1 MSNNIRMFF
10 LNHISILFLFRLLH
24 ELTSYVIMNDN
35 HCVIDGTSYIGCTEK
50 TNFSIKNYYSSN
62 KNHLQVEYVAFND
75 IFTLTLSKKNIQ
87 DISVKYQKQYMI
99 RVDSV
104 YEGRLKNKPNSYFY
118 GTFTRGIL
126 TGELDDES
134 KTYALTSTTNR
145 GEISVE
151 LKDANHSTYAFTSD
165 EELPPLPLRKGR
177 SKRSSSKKQEVYRI
191 CDLNVVVPKE
201 YLERI
206 CNDDIRICV
215 TRALWYVNFVDRY
228 FRRTDFNNDGI
239 IDNIGFVIKKYTVLQ
254 RNKYPNITLS
264 MNSKVIIKSFSH
276 MPHPKV
282 CMNVLFVDH
291 KINNGILG
299 VAYVAL
305 PEQFIGPGGICWF
318 LDNSNN
324 LLNSLFVTETSFEGQ
339 IIMRYV
345 ALTLMHELGHAFG
358 SYHDNITRCMHYRGF
373 GNFVMYSSNIDHNMA
388 NIVKF
393 SSCSNFYIN
402 NILERRSNCL
412 RKHTKYHHCGDYKL
426 QAEEEC
432 DCGED
437 EEFCKEF
444 DPCCSVPINKSATCR
459 LDREKGYSCSFVSS
473 PCCTDTCQVQT
484 QPVICR
490 HGDECM
496 EDIYCD
502 TFSYE
507 CPSSVPRTD
516 GTLCASNS
524 RVCLEGKCIGSL
536 CANYG
541 WIDCSCNDTTS
552 DMCLRCCRRNDTSH
566 CISAYLIEELDDL
579 RDPIYLQE
587 SDLCDYGNGFCKSDG
602 SCQLFKHSESHLE
615 AHSNVKWSFSRI
627 NMKYYL
633 YDVTFIL
640 VLIYLTY
647 FVSINIYVN

>member
-1 MSNNIRMFF
+1 MFF
-10 LNHISILFLFRLLH
+10 QNRISIIFLFHLIQ
-24 ELTSYVIMNDN
+24 ELTGYVIMNDN
-35 HCVIDGTSYIGCTEK
+35 HCIIDGTSYIGCTEK
-50 TNFSIKNYYSSN
+50 TNISIKNYHSSK
-62 KNHLQVEYVAFND
+62 KNHLHVEYAAFNE
-75 IFTLTLSKKNIQ
+75 IFTLTLSKKKTQN
-87 DISVKYQKQYMI
+87 ISVKYQKQYTI

-134 KTYALTSTTNR
+134 KTYTLTSTTNR
-145 GEISVE
+145 GEISVQ

-191 CDLNVVVPKE
+191 CDLNIVVPRV
-201 YLERI
+201 YLKRI
-206 CNDDIRICV
+206 CNNDIRVCIN
-215 TRALWYVNFVDRY
+215 RALWYVNFVDRY
-228 FRRTDFNNDGI
+228 FRRVDFDNDGI
-239 IDNIGFVIKKYTVLQ
+239 IDNIGFAIKKYTVL
-254 RNKYPNITLS
+254 KKDAHPNISTSTTGDDLL
-264 MNSKVIIKSFSH
+264 NEFSYLV
-276 MPHPKV
+276 HPKV
-282 CMNVLFVDH
+282 CLNVLFLVQRIDGGVL
-291 KINNGILG
+291 GI
-299 VAYVAL
+299 A
-305 PEQFIGPGGICWF
+305 FIATPVGHSSTGGMCHPVI
-318 LDNSNN
+318 SRQSM
-324 LLNSLFVTETSFEGQ
+324 NSLLLTETSFEGQ
-339 IIMRYV
+339 IIMRHV
-345 ALTLMHELGHAFG
+345 ALTLMHEIGHTFG
-358 SYHDNITRCMHYRGF
+358 ARHDNSSRCMYYRGF
-373 GNFVMYSSNIDHNMA
+373 GNFVMYSSNSDQSKA

-393 SSCSNFYIN
+393 SSCSREYIKP
-402 NILERRSNCL
+402 ILEARQSCL
-412 RKHTKYHHCGDYKL
+412 REYATYQHCGDFKL
-426 QAEEEC
+426 QADEEC
-432 DCGED
+432 DCGDD
-437 EEFCKEF
+437 EEFCEKF

-459 LDREKGYSCSFVSS
+459 VDREKGYSCSFVSS

-536 CANYG
+536 CAHYG

-602 SCQLFKHSESHLE
+602 SCQLFKPHEYKE
-615 AHSNVKWSFSRI
+615 EVKTSLFEI
-627 NMKYYL
+627 TVEYYL
-633 YDVTFIL
+633 YDATYIL
-640 VLIYLTY
+640 VLMCISYY
-647 FVSINIYVN
+647 VSIL